1 MTSASAAAAAHDF
14 YAFVSD
20 VILAVGELYS
30 TVSEEYQDFFDK
42 ATRDRDFYYTIVLKG
57 RLTTQQALRYI
68 QDNFESYL
76 PDLA

>member
-1 MTSASAAAAAHDF
+1 MTSASAAAAHDF
-14 YAFVSD
+14 YAFITD
-20 VILAVGELYS
+20 AILAVGELYP

-42 ATRDRDFYYTIVLKG
+42 ATRDRDFYYPIVLKG
-57 RLTTQQALRYI
+57 ALTTQQALRYI